1 MFTDK
6 QHPKLTPF
14 SSYKKAVKT
23 MLTVFL
29 FLVSFGVHA
38 GASICSG
45 IVGNLI
51 TNCGFETGD
60 FSNWSTTQ
68 SPVVY
73 TNNSSY
79 PAYVNTVLNT
89 WRDHFSPATR

>member
-45 IVGNLI
+45 VVPPASLRSDAVAA
-51 TNCGFETGD
+51 FPWTGWQL
-60 FSNWSTTQ
+60 SLE
-68 SPVVY
+68 Y
-73 TNNSSY
+73 
-79 PAYVNTVLNT
+79 A
-89 WRDHFSPATR
+89 A